1 MIDKLHG
8 KYFSLV
14 GTNEKPLI
22 KRKENGVCMTPR
34 ELIPYLNKLYEQYVE
49 DQINIDF
56 LVAEN
61 QDFVNKWEL
70 SQQKIIPL
78 EEEIQWRKQ
87 YQRTLENKIRRLK
100 DRIKVLE
107 GNYGEGDKERLQKA
121 GKAKKDKVRRV
132 KW

>member
-1 MIDKLHG
+1 MSYKWDG
-8 KYFSLV
+8 KYFALS

-22 KRKENGVCMTPR
+22 IRRENHITMTPR
-34 ELIPYLNKLYEQYVE
+34 EVVLYLDKLYEQYVE

-70 SQQKIIPL
+70 SQQKVIPL
-78 EEEIQWRKQ
+78 EEEIRWRKQ

>member
-1 MIDKLHG
+1 MSYEWDG
-8 KYFSLV
+8 KYFALG
-14 GTNEKPLI
+14 GTSEKPLI
-22 KRKENGVCMTPR
+22 IRRENHITMTPR
-34 ELIPYLNKLYEQYVE
+34 EVIPYLDKLYEQYVE

-70 SQQKIIPL
+70 SQQKVIPL
-78 EEEIQWRKQ
+78 EEEIRWRKQ
-87 YQRTLENKIRRLK
+87 YQRTSENKIRRLK

-121 GKAKKDKVRRV
+121 GKAKKR
-132 KW
+132 

>member
-1 MIDKLHG
+1 MGYEWDGTH
-8 KYFSLV
+8 FALV
-14 GTNEKPLI
+14 GTSEKPLI
-22 KRKENGVCMTPR
+22 MKKGNHTAMTPR
-34 ELIPYLNKLYEQYVE
+34 EVIPYLDKLYEQHVE

-61 QDFVNKWEL
+61 HDFLNKWKL
-70 SQQKIIPL
+70 SQQKVIPL
-78 EEEIQWRKQ
+78 EEEILWRKQ

-121 GKAKKDKVRRV
+121 GKAKKDKVRGV

>member
-14 GTNEKPLI
+14 GTKEKPLI
-22 KRKENGVCMTPR
+22 RKENGVCMTPR
-34 ELIPYLNKLYEQYVE
+34 ELIPYLNTLYEQYVE

-70 SQQKIIPL
+70 SQQKVIPL
-78 EEEIQWRKQ
+78 EEEIRWRKQ

>member
-1 MIDKLHG
+1 MSYEWDG
-8 KYFSLV
+8 KYFALG

-22 KRKENGVCMTPR
+22 IRRENHITMTPR
-34 ELIPYLNKLYEQYVE
+34 EVVLYLDKLYEQYVE

-70 SQQKIIPL
+70 SQQKVIPL
-78 EEEIQWRKQ
+78 EEEIRWRKQ

>member
-1 MIDKLHG
+1 MSYEWDG
-8 KYFSLV
+8 KYFALG

-22 KRKENGVCMTPR
+22 IRRENHITMTPR
-34 ELIPYLNKLYEQYVE
+34 EVVLYLDKLYEQYVE

-70 SQQKIIPL
+70 SQQKVIPL
-78 EEEIQWRKQ
+78 EEEIRWRKQ

-107 GNYGEGDKERLQKA
+107 GNYGKGDKERLQKA